1 MNATDISFPNL
12 GIYLQNVP
20 KSFHIG
26 PITIALYGMTF
37 ALGMVLGLMVASN
50 VAKEFGQKEND
61 FWDFAIR
68 VIIGG
73 LIGARIYYVIFSWEY
88 YKDSPLDIFKIWE
101 GGIAI
106 YGGVIGAFLTAFI
119 FTKRK
124 KLNGFVLADA
134 AMPALILGQAIG
146 RWGNFFN
153 REVFGK
159 YTASLFAMRLP
170 LDAIRE
176 ADKKPELMAHVAEG
190 ENFVQV
196 HPTFFYESVCN
207 LALFGLLMLFRKKR
221 SFNGEMCLWYFAGYG
236 VIRFIIEGIRTDQLY
251 ITGTQIPVSQV
262 VAIVLITV
270 AVVGEVVCRILISK
284 DKLPEILKV
293 GNAAPAENS
302 KEASKE
308 ESKEEPTDESKEE
321 PTDES
326 KEEPTEES

>member
-1 MNATDISFPNL
+1 MEFMSSTDISFPNL
-12 GIYLQNVP
+12 GIYLKNVP
-20 KSFHIG
+20 KSFDIG
-26 PITIALYGMTF
+26 PITIALYGITF
-37 ALGMVLGLMVASN
+37 SIGIILGLIVASH
-50 VAKEFGQKEND
+50 VSKEFGQKEND

-73 LIGARIYYVIFSWEY
+73 LIGARIYYVIFSWDY
-88 YKDSPLDIFKIWE
+88 YKDSPIDVFKIWE

-106 YGGVIGAFLTAFI
+106 YGGVIGAFLTAFL

-124 KLNGFVLADA
+124 KLNGFILADA

-159 YTASLFAMRLP
+159 YSNNLLAMRLP
-170 LDAIRE
+170 LAAIRE

-207 LALFGLLMLFRKKR
+207 FALFGLLMLFRKKR
-221 SFNGEMCLWYFAGYG
+221 AFNGEMCLWYFAGYG
-236 VIRFIIEGIRTDQLY
+236 IIRFIIEGIRTDQLY

-262 VAIVLITV
+262 VAITLITV
-270 AVVGEVVCRILISK
+270 AVAGEIVCRILISK

-293 GNAAPAENS
+293 KNSEPISEAEAKS
-302 KEASKE
+302 EETSKE
-308 ESKEEPTDESKEE
+308 EK
-321 PTDES
+321 
-326 KEEPTEES
+326 